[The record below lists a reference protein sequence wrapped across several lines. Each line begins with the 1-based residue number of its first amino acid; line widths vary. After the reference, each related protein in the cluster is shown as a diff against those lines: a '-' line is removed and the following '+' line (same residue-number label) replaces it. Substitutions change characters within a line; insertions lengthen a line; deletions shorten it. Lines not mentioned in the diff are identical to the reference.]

1 MPVVEIL
8 AVVLFGAMMLLFF
21 EVFGIGRR
29 RKLAA
34 NEVEAEGAPR
44 KATWQENIRIDL
56 AEAGIENLSVKQFLL
71 YSFAMG
77 GIACLV
83 FAVVFGMWII
93 GVVSGIALG
102 FFGLRIFYVG
112 RLAAKRHKAIN
123 ENVASAA
130 RAIASM
136 IKSNTEPQRALEIYA
151 RRADPRSLG
160 RDLTGDR
167 DEVAVVLARAIRLA
181 EMQAISR
188 AGALTRSAN
197 ELGNQ
202 YLIQMIEIFNQNS
215 PISFE
220 QTADGLSKY
229 ATEIDYN
236 IKLQDEKRTAVT
248 QPLASYM
255 IVGFI
260 AFGLTFLVGAM
271 VGTDGNFFVTEIGQ
285 ITLLIMLSFWS
296 VGYYLQRRKMSDR

>member
-1 MPVVEIL
+1 MPIIQIL
-8 AVVLFGAMMLLFF
+8 SVVLFGAILVLLF
-21 EVFGIGRR
+21 EVLGIGRR
-29 RKLAA
+29 RKLRPDEPEMSEAA
-34 NEVEAEGAPR
+34 KRPN
-44 KATWQENIRIDL
+44 WQENIRIDL
-56 AEAGIENLSVKQFLL
+56 AEAGIENLSVRQFLT
-71 YSFAMG
+71 YSFG
-77 GIACLV
+77 LGIVACLL

-93 GVVSGIALG
+93 GVVAGLAIG
-102 FFGLRIFYVG
+102 FFGLRFFYVG
-112 RLAAKRHKAIN
+112 RLANKRHKTIN
-123 ENVASAA
+123 ESVSAAA

-167 DEVAVVLARAIRLA
+167 DEVAIVLARAIRLA
-181 EMQAISR
+181 ELQAISR

-220 QTADGLSKY
+220 QTADGLLKY

-236 IKLQDEKRTAVT
+236 IKLQDEKQTAVT

-255 IVGFI
+255 IVGSI
-260 AFGLTFLVGAM
+260 AFGLTMIIGAM
-271 VGTDGNFFVTEIGQ
+271 VGTETNFFITEFGQ
-285 ITLLIMLSFWS
+285 ITLLIMAGWWFI
-296 VGYYLQRRKMSDR
+296 GYWLQRRKMSDR